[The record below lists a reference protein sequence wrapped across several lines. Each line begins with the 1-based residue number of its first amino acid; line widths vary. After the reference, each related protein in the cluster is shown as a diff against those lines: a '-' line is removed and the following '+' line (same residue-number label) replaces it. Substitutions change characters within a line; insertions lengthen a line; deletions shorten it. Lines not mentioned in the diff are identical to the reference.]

1 MHVIIF
7 TLLLGA
13 LLALWVLWTTKE
25 PYVGKRSYAVHDMAN
40 YPGGD
45 IDSNGQWVKNIAAC
59 RTLCDAN
66 ADKCFGFAIN
76 RKRDTSQ
83 TKDAFAT
90 QNRTAAPEWQSQIE
104 KTYYDYWKGALKD
117 QGGWGW
123 VKDAF
128 GNNCSPS
135 LKVTL
140 YQDKDMKQN
149 PKTYGCGDHEV
160 AQDFTSTTTG
170 YMGAE
175 ITKDGV
181 SAYSVPAGLKMK
193 LFGYKAEQESTW
205 ITGSGNLK
213 DQWNGMWNDAV
224 KSIRVSPVNATKGN

>member
-83 TKDAFAT
+83 PKNAQLKCYLKTKE
-90 QNRTAAPEWQSQIE
+90 QNGRARMAIADRKNILRLLERCLERSRRVGMGQRRLRQQLQSQ
-104 KTYYDYWKGALKD
+104 
-117 QGGWGW
+117 
-123 VKDAF
+123 
-128 GNNCSPS
+128 S
-135 LKVTL
+135 
-140 YQDKDMKQN
+140 
-149 PKTYGCGDHEV
+149 
-160 AQDFTSTTTG
+160 
-170 YMGAE
+170 
-175 ITKDGV
+175 
-181 SAYSVPAGLKMK
+181 
-193 LFGYKAEQESTW
+193 ES
-205 ITGSGNLK
+205 
-213 DQWNGMWNDAV
+213 DAV
-224 KSIRVSPVNATKGN
+224 SRQGHETEPQDVRLRRSRGRPRFYQHHDGIYGGRDY